1 MTAITHH
8 SRQAHAVLNP
18 PGLPAKQASLALS
31 VSFDIYCRVMEPGK
45 LIVLDVAAQ
54 TAEDKQEAD
63 LCALV
68 ARIADHDPTALE
80 ALYDNSA
87 ARLYGLARRITG
99 DVGAAEEVVSD
110 AYWQAWQQAGR
121 YDAARGR
128 VLAWLLTICRSR
140 ALDWRRRQDRA
151 ETHPEPER
159 LRPDLYEEHNNPLD
173 LLQTMQRD
181 SQIHS
186 ALARLD
192 DNARRLLALAFFQG
206 LSHQEIAQQTG
217 MPLGTVKT
225 VLRKAMLVLKDDL
238 ILASVSPED
247 CP

>member
-1 MTAITHH
+1 MTALT
-8 SRQAHAVLNP
+8 P
-18 PGLPAKQASLALS
+18 LALS
-31 VSFDIYCRVMEPGK
+31 GSFGIYWQAMESGK
-45 LIVLDVAAQ
+45 PSVLNVVTDTAA
-54 TAEDKQEAD
+54 AEQEAR

-68 ARIADHDPTALE
+68 ARIAAHDPSALE
-80 ALYDNSA
+80 ALYDSSA

-121 YDAARGR
+121 YDATRGR

-140 ALDWRRRQDRA
+140 ALDWRRRRDQA
-151 ETHPEPER
+151 ETHPDPPQ
-159 LRPDLYEEHNNPLD
+159 LRPDLYEGDNNPLD
-173 LLQTMQRD
+173 LLQALQRD
-181 SQIHS
+181 SRVHA

-192 DNARRLLALAFFQG
+192 DTPRRLLALAFFQG
-206 LSHQEIAQQTG
+206 LTHQEIAAQVD

-225 VLRKAMLVLKDDL
+225 LLRKAMLVLKEDL